1 MHVSVGYRAVS
12 NLRAAAVL
20 WLCATGSAWA
30 GGGGGGED
38 LASLNGMLKGSCSL
52 LGIPTASCPQLPT
65 ISQAVLQVAAWQN
78 TPPEA
83 VRATNNIVMGNHVD
97 AGNPS
102 RPPAHDKTVTVNG
115 KPVPLTISEFPVPS
129 VSMPPAIGLSDLL
142 PALTPLAFSSQ
153 NPEPSLVK
161 RLYDPSADTF
171 VYAVASGPP
180 GAQPDTL
187 YFFLEDLSRTN
198 ANLPHGKT
206 VAQISFLLIVLNSD
220 LVTER
225 AVPTTLLFRVPGT
238 GKPPCSASSVVG
250 DFNGS
255 GSAQTLNDVSAIGVD
270 CAVVF
275 SSSPISAKAHA
286 IFEVKLLPLVTG
298 ACNLT
303 PPCTPAFPNTD
314 PAYFTYVDLFDING
328 NDFYSKSVPSL
339 SPLNNPLAFIGDEL
353 GFTPAAGVLGALGK
367 YIGVAPSAGP
377 LSGPLCTSTEC
388 PAPTFSLCAN
398 LPGGHGNGPHPVP
411 AVAAFYA
418 IATDGETY
426 LSAPIVPEGIAPVC
440 PAVPP
445 G

>member
-1 MHVSVGYRAVS
+1 MSVRCRAVS
-12 NLRAAAVL
+12 NLSAAAAL

-38 LASLNGMLKGSCSL
+38 LDGLNATLTNGLCPL
-52 LGIPTASCPQLPT
+52 LRIPTSSCPQLPT
-65 ISQAVLQVAAWQN
+65 ISQAVLQIAAWQN

-83 VRATNNIVMGNHVD
+83 VRATHDIVMGNHVD

-102 RPPAHDKTVTVNG
+102 RPPALDKTVTVNG
-115 KPVPLTISEFPVPS
+115 EPMQLRISGFPVPS
-129 VSMPPAIGLSDLL
+129 VSMPPAIGLVDLL
-142 PALTPLAFSSQ
+142 PALTPLAFASQ

-161 RLYDPSADTF
+161 PLYDPSADTF
-171 VYAVASGPP
+171 VYAVASGR
-180 GAQPDTL
+180 AQPNVL
-187 YFFLEDLSRTN
+187 YFFLEDLSQTN
-198 ANLPHGKT
+198 AHLRRGTT
-206 VAQISFLLIVLNSD
+206 VAHISFLLTVLNSD

-225 AVPTTLLFRVPGT
+225 AVPTTLLFRVPGA

-275 SSSPISAKAHA
+275 SSSPISTVAHA
-286 IFEVKLLPLVTG
+286 IFEVKLLPLITG
-298 ACNLT
+298 AGFT
-303 PPCTPAFPNTD
+303 TGSPPNAD
-314 PAYFTYVDLFDING
+314 PAYFTRDLIA
-328 NDFYSKSVPSL
+328 FYGSNPVPPL
-339 SPLNNPLAFIGDEL
+339 SPLATLPFRADQL
-353 GFTPAAGVLGALGK
+353 GFIPAAGVLGALGK

-377 LSGPLCTSTEC
+377 LCPSTGCPVCTSTDC
-388 PAPTFSLCAN
+388 PAPIFSLCAN
-398 LPGGHGNGPHPVP
+398 LPGGHGPSPVP

>member
-1 MHVSVGYRAVS
+1 MDKGHIMRMSVRYRAVS
-12 NLRAAAVL
+12 NLNAAAVL
-20 WLCATGSAWA
+20 WLCATASAWA

-38 LASLNGMLKGSCSL
+38 LAGLNMMLTGSCPL

-65 ISQAVLQVAAWQN
+65 ISQAVLQIAAWQN

-83 VRATNNIVMGNHVD
+83 VRATNGIVMGNHVD

-102 RPPAHDKTVTVNG
+102 RPPAQDKTVTVNG

-129 VSMPPAIGLSDLL
+129 VSVPPAIGLSDLL
-142 PALTPLAFSSQ
+142 PALTPLAFSTQ

-171 VYAVASGPP
+171 VYAVASGT
-180 GAQPDTL
+180 GLQPDTL

-198 ANLPHGKT
+198 ARLPHGKT
-206 VAQISFLLIVLNSD
+206 VTQISFLLTVLNGD

-225 AVPTTLLFRVPGT
+225 AVPTTLLFRVPGA

-255 GSAQTLNDVSAIGVD
+255 GSAQTLNDVSTIGVD

-275 SSSPISAKAHA
+275 SSSPISTKAHA
-286 IFEVKLLPLVTG
+286 IFEVKLLPLITGVTFS
-298 ACNLT
+298 
-303 PPCTPAFPNTD
+303 PPNTD
-314 PAYFTYVDLFDING
+314 PAYFTYVDLFDMNG
-328 NDFYSKSVPSL
+328 NDFYNKAVPPL
-339 SPLNNPLAFIGDEL
+339 SPLNNPLALVGDEL

-377 LSGPLCTSTEC
+377 LCTSTGC

-398 LPGGHGNGPHPVP
+398 LPGGNGNGQGPVP

-426 LSAPIVPEGIAPVC
+426 LSAPIVPEGTAPVC
-440 PAVPP
+440 PAIPP

>member
-1 MHVSVGYRAVS
+1 MRVSVGCRAVS
-12 NLRAAAVL
+12 NLGAAAVL

-38 LASLNGMLKGSCSL
+38 LGSLNEMVKSSCSL

-83 VRATNNIVMGNHVD
+83 VRATNSIVMGNHVD

-102 RPPAHDKTVTVNG
+102 RPPAQDKTVTVNG
-115 KPVPLTISEFPVPS
+115 KPVTLTITEFPVPS
-129 VSMPPAIGLSDLL
+129 VSMPPAIGLADLL

-171 VYAVASGPP
+171 VYAVASGT
-180 GAQPDTL
+180 GLQPNTL
-187 YFFLEDLSRTN
+187 YFFLEDLSRVN
-198 ANLPHGKT
+198 AHLPHGKT
-206 VAQISFLLIVLNSD
+206 VAQISFLLTVLNSD

-225 AVPTTLLFRVPGT
+225 AVPTTLLFRVPDT
-238 GKPPCSASSVVG
+238 GKPSCSASSVVG

-255 GSAQTLNDVSAIGVD
+255 GTAQTLNDVSAIGVD

-275 SSSPISAKAHA
+275 SSSPISARAHA
-286 IFEVKLLPLVTG
+286 IFEVKLLPLITG
-298 ACNLT
+298 ATLS
-303 PPCTPAFPNTD
+303 PPNTD
-314 PAYFTYVDLFDING
+314 PTYFTYVDLFDINF
-328 NDFYSKSVPSL
+328 NNFYGKSVPPL
-339 SPLNNPLAFIGDEL
+339 SPLDNPLPFFGDEL
-353 GFTPAAGVLGALGK
+353 GSTPATGVLGTLGK

-377 LSGPLCTSTEC
+377 LCTSTGC
-388 PAPTFSLCAN
+388 PSPTFSLCAN
-398 LPGGHGNGPHPVP
+398 LPGGHGNGSHPIP

>member
-1 MHVSVGYRAVS
+1 MRVSVGYRAVS
-12 NLRAAAVL
+12 NLSAAAAL
-20 WLCATGSAWA
+20 WLCATGLAWA

-38 LASLNGMLKGSCSL
+38 LGSLNKTLTDSFCPL

-65 ISQAVLQVAAWQN
+65 ISQAVLQIAAWQN

-83 VRATNNIVMGNHVD
+83 VRATNGIVMGNHVD

-102 RPPAHDKTVTVNG
+102 RPPALDKTVTVNG
-115 KPVPLTISEFPVPS
+115 KPVLLTISEFPIPS

-171 VYAVASGPP
+171 VYGVASGPP
-180 GAQPDTL
+180 GAQPDAL
-187 YFFLEDLSRTN
+187 YFFLEDLSRMN
-198 ANLPHGKT
+198 AHLRHGKT
-206 VAQISFLLIVLNSD
+206 VAQISFLLTVLNSD

-225 AVPTTLLFRVPGT
+225 VVPTTLLFRVPGA

-255 GSAQTLNDVSAIGVD
+255 GSAQTLNDVSTIGLD

-275 SSSPISAKAHA
+275 SSSPISTKAHA
-286 IFEVKLLPLVTG
+286 IFEVKLLPLITG
-298 ACNLT
+298 ATLS
-303 PPCTPAFPNTD
+303 PPNTD
-314 PAYFTYVDLFDING
+314 PAYFTMDFI
-328 NDFYSKSVPSL
+328 DFYGLSVPPL
-339 SPLNNPLAFIGDEL
+339 SPLASLPFLTDRL
-353 GFTPAAGVLGALGK
+353 GFTPAAGVLGVLGK

-377 LSGPLCTSTEC
+377 LCTSAGC

-398 LPGGHGNGPHPVP
+398 LPGGHDDGPHPVP

-418 IATDGETY
+418 IATDGEMY

-445 G
+445 GQT

>member
-1 MHVSVGYRAVS
+1 MRVSVGYRAVS
-12 NLRAAAVL
+12 NLSAAALL

-38 LASLNGMLKGSCSL
+38 LDGLNATLTNGLCPL
-52 LGIPTASCPQLPT
+52 LRIPTSSCPQLPT
-65 ISQAVLQVAAWQN
+65 ISQAVLQIAAWQN

-83 VRATNNIVMGNHVD
+83 VRATNGIVMGNHVD

-102 RPPAHDKTVTVNG
+102 RPPAQDKTVTVNG

-142 PALTPLAFSSQ
+142 PALTPLAFSSR

-171 VYAVASGPP
+171 VYAVASGT
-180 GAQPDTL
+180 GLQPDAV
-187 YFFLEDLSRTN
+187 YFFVEDLSQTN
-198 ANLPHGKT
+198 PHLPHGKT
-206 VAQISFLLIVLNSD
+206 VAQISFLLTVLNSD

-225 AVPTTLLFRVPGT
+225 AIPTTLLFRVPGG
-238 GKPPCSASSVVG
+238 GKPPCSASSIVG
-250 DFNGS
+250 DFNGT

-275 SSSPISAKAHA
+275 SPSPISTKAHA
-286 IFEVKLLPLVTG
+286 IFEMKLLPLITG
-298 ACNLT
+298 AT
-303 PPCTPAFPNTD
+303 FSPPNTD
-314 PAYFTYVDLFDING
+314 PAYFTFDFI
-328 NDFYSKSVPSL
+328 DFYGSVNGGLSVPPL
-339 SPLNNPLAFIGDEL
+339 SPLAPLPFLSDQL

-377 LSGPLCTSTEC
+377 LSGPLCTSTDC

-398 LPGGHGNGPHPVP
+398 LPVGHGNGPHPVP

>member
-1 MHVSVGYRAVS
+1 MRVSVGYLAVS
-12 NLRAAAVL
+12 NLSAAAVL

-38 LASLNGMLKGSCSL
+38 LASLNGMLKSSCRL

-83 VRATNNIVMGNHVD
+83 VRATNQIVMGNHVD

-102 RPPAHDKTVTVNG
+102 RPPALDKMVTVNG
-115 KPVPLTISEFPVPS
+115 KPVQLTISEFPVPS

-171 VYAVASGPP
+171 VYAVVSGR
-180 GAQPDTL
+180 AQPDTL
-187 YFFLEDLSRTN
+187 YFFLEDLSQTN
-198 ANLPHGKT
+198 AHLPQGTT
-206 VAQISFLLIVLNSD
+206 VAEISFLLTVLNSD

-225 AVPTTLLFRVPGT
+225 AVPTTLLFRVPGA

-255 GSAQTLNDVSAIGVD
+255 GSAQTLNDVSTIGVD

-275 SSSPISAKAHA
+275 SPSPISAKAHA
-286 IFEVKLLPLVTG
+286 IFQVKLLPLITGVTFS
-298 ACNLT
+298 
-303 PPCTPAFPNTD
+303 PPNTD
-314 PAYFTYVDLFDING
+314 PAYFTYVDLFDMNG
-328 NDFYSKSVPSL
+328 NDFYRNTVPPL
-339 SPLNNPLAFIGDEL
+339 SPLNNPLPFIGDEL
-353 GFTPAAGVLGALGK
+353 GFTPAAGVLGTLGK

-398 LPGGHGNGPHPVP
+398 LPGGHGNGPRPVP

-426 LSAPIVPEGIAPVC
+426 LSAPIVPQGTAPVC